1 MWGIVGLGNIGPDYE
16 DTRHNVGFEVVAAL
30 ARVHRVRMRHGRVAA
45 VVGEGE
51 VEGVKVVLAEPLTM
65 MNASGAAVSR
75 LCYLYDLQPE
85 DLIVVLDDI
94 NLDLGKLRLRR
105 GGSEGGHRGLRSI
118 TERLGTKDYP
128 RLRLGIGAPP
138 GDMDARDY
146 VLSPFTQPEL
156 EEAQAMVERARQAIE
171 CALTDGFEAAMNEFN

>member
-1 MWGIVGLGNIGPDYE
+1 MQ
-16 DTRHNVGFEVVAAL
+16 
-30 ARVHRVRMRHGRVAA
+30 
-45 VVGEGE
+45 
-51 VEGVKVVLAEPLTM
+51 PLTEKQRKVLEFLEGRLTEGRPSSQRQIAAHFGLAQ
-65 MNASGAAVSR
+65 NAVFQLIR
-75 LCYLYDLQPE
+75 YLKQKGY
-85 DLIVVLDDI
+85 LIDI
-94 NLDLGKLRLRR
+94 
-105 GGSEGGHRGLRSI
+105 GGHRGLRSI

>member
-16 DTRHNVGFEVVAAL
+16 DTRHNVGFDTVDAL
-30 ARVHRVRMRHGRVAA
+30 ARVHRVRLRRGRAAA
-45 VVGEGE
+45 VLGEGE
-51 VEGVKVVLAEPLTM
+51 VKGTEVVLAKPLTM
-65 MNASGAAVSR
+65 MNASGVAVAR
-75 LCYLYDLQPE
+75 ICYLYDLQPE
-85 DLIVVLDDI
+85 NLIIVVDDI

-105 GGSEGGHRGLRSI
+105 RGSEGGHRGLRSI

-138 GDMDARDY
+138 GDVDARDY
-146 VLSPFTQPEL
+146 VLSPFTKPEL
-156 EEAQAMVERARQAIE
+156 EEAQAMIERARRAIE